1 MIRSGFFSQYH
12 TLRNADL
19 ISHRGHYFD
28 VITEEKVKASKK
40 KNPKNHVLI
49 TNKAK
54 AHFRSSYTGEADPKN
69 KNPPKKTWHFPL
81 SLCFL
86 VDSLQ
91 SGAKYKHFYLVQTI
105 NVITKTGYKINGV
118 NIRLP
123 PKRQGYQ
130 PSSSSLSFMVMPWS
144 PPPSE
149 TEAVASST
157 VNRLCRVS

>member
-1 MIRSGFFSQYH
+1 MIRSGFFLQYH

-28 VITEEKVKASKK
+28 LITEEKVKASKK
-40 KNPKNHVLI
+40 TQKNHVPI

-69 KNPPKKTWHFPL
+69 KNKNKKTWHFPL

-91 SGAKYKHFYLVQTI
+91 SGVKYKHFYLVQTI
-105 NVITKTGYKINGV
+105 NVITKTEYKINEV
-118 NIRLP
+118 NILFP
-123 PKRQGYQ
+123 PTAPGLSAFFFITVFHGDALK
-130 PSSSSLSFMVMPWS
+130 SSSFRDRGCSLLY
-144 PPPSE
+144 
-149 TEAVASST
+149 
-157 VNRLCRVS
+157 R